1 MPKDLQLITRREAI
15 ELEHDRGIQRCDIA
29 VPDVACHAR
38 KKYVGVTAFIRLR
51 HWQLGNAVALTE
63 IFAQKE
69 CVDPCGISAYYD
81 ILISLAKDLRLA
93 DAALVWPGPPSA

>member
-29 VPDVACHAR
+29 VPDVACLAR

-51 HWQLGNAVALTE
+51 HWQFGNAVALTE
-63 IFAQKE
+63 RFAQKE
-69 CVDPCGISAYYD
+69 RVDPCGISAHDD
-81 ILISLAKDLRLA
+81 ILIIIGKDLRLDEVA
-93 DAALVWPGPPSA
+93 RAQQV